1 MQTTISRPNHFHNLI
16 SLVTF
21 MLIICYYALNGE
33 SNDNAINTT
42 FWSENAN
49 ETNKNIVLETN
60 ISHLRAAVLMD
71 ADVVQINGLLY
82 AVENS
87 LTNFM
92 NKKKSKAIVQN
103 IHEKLLLDDRKNA
116 IKLINQLPT
125 LPLLK

>member
-1 MQTTISRPNHFHNLI
+1 
-16 SLVTF
+16 
-21 MLIICYYALNGE
+21 
-33 SNDNAINTT
+33 
-42 FWSENAN
+42 
-49 ETNKNIVLETN
+49 
-60 ISHLRAAVLMD
+60 MD

>member
-21 MLIICYYALNGE
+21 MLIICYYVLNGK
-33 SNDNAINTT
+33 SNDRAINTT
-42 FWSENAN
+42 FWSENTN